1 MRLLLQ
7 ILWYSLNIVN
17 AKERIAKGLTQLH
30 TILSRISTL
39 FKNVFYNVIYHEFVE
54 RLDPKIP

>member
-39 FKNVFYNVIYHEFVE
+39 FKHVF
-54 RLDPKIP
+54 L